1 MKMKVTITGIEI
13 VPESDVDIIYIEMFL
28 NLKKDGDSITCVRRN
43 VLGESWIAYLE
54 IEP

>member
-1 MKMKVTITGIEI
+1 MNVTTEGIEI
-13 VPESDVDIIYIEMFL
+13 VPQTDVDIIYIEKHL